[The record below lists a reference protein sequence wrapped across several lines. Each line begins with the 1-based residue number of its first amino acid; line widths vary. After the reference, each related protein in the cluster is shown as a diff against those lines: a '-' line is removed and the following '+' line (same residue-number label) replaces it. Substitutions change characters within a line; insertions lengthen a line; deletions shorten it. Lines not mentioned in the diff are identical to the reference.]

1 MLRRVRLFGPKDYV
15 DPMDLIQPTY
25 QASLGMGFSVG
36 MGFSRQAYWNG
47 LLFPSSEDLSDP
59 GIEPVTP
66 AVSPDRLILYC

>member
-25 QASLGMGFSVG
+25 QASLGMGFS
-36 MGFSRQAYWNG
+36 RQAYWSG
-47 LLFPSSEDLSDP
+47 LLFPSPEDLSDP